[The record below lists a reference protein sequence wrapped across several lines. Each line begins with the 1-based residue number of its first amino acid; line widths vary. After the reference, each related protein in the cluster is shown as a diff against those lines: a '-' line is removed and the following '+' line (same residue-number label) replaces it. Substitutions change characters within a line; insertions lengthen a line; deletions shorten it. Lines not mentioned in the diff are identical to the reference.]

1 MTVRSRFDGECAR
14 DLPGRRVAGA
24 GLLDA
29 ANGFCVTVVG
39 TESFD
44 DLDMMENLLSR
55 VGVLREPLPNR
66 LNGIFLLCEERFVD
80 DIVVG

>member
-1 MTVRSRFDGECAR
+1 M
-14 DLPGRRVAGA
+14 
-24 GLLDA
+24 
-29 ANGFCVTVVG
+29 VG
-39 TESFD
+39 TESLD

-55 VGVLREPLPNR
+55 VGVLREPFRKR